1 MGIVVSLL
9 RIGALP
15 YQINNQ
21 TFNKMTARENSRD
34 RYLYMRKQ
42 LSYYDGKR
50 ASSLK
55 TFLKGRERQDLF
67 YLGYDTEKKKFS
79 KKSYNEIVV
88 IGSDY
93 GFGGNYYAWI
103 VTKKGTSKRF
113 EEKIFLILLVK
124 IEKYLKKLNHERRKE
139 TTSNE

>member
-1 MGIVVSLL
+1 
-9 RIGALP
+9 
-15 YQINNQ
+15 
-21 TFNKMTARENSRD
+21 MTARENSRD

-42 LSYYDGKR
+42 LSYYGGMR

-55 TFLKGRERQDLF
+55 TFLKGRKRQDLF
-67 YLGYDTEKKKFS
+67 YLGYDTQKKKFS
-79 KKSYNEIVV
+79 KKSYNELVV

-103 VTKKGTSKRF
+103 VTKKGKSKRF

-124 IEKYLKKLNHERRKE
+124 IEKYLQKLTHERRKKN
-139 TTSNE
+139 TSNE